1 MSLTPLILL
10 NLLLMDVIYIV
21 NSVIITPIAFILTC
35 GRMNMEIIEEKID
48 TIYNVLFGMSDM
60 DIKGFRRLRTISQLS
75 FESFPQIILQIRIL
89 LYTLDDSGALGVD
102 FEAILV
108 SLACAVIHAIFEM
121 IFLHLEAVSCKT
133 TKIHY
138 TIVCFNAR
146 FGWIPFI
153 HYFSSVSGADEKEK
167 EKEGS
172 PSNEEASDN
181 KMDMDLNYEGMRSK
195 LCGIIFQM
203 KFKFSDATCRV
214 LTNSLS
220 NLLIE
225 KIPEKRYN
233 LKIGES
239 LNEVAFESLIDLVQM
254 AYMRINLDISE
265 VDIKSMLFSS
275 DNKFILD

>member
-1 MSLTPLILL
+1 M
-10 NLLLMDVIYIV
+10 
-21 NSVIITPIAFILTC
+21 
-35 GRMNMEIIEEKID
+35 
-48 TIYNVLFGMSDM
+48 
-60 DIKGFRRLRTISQLS
+60 
-75 FESFPQIILQIRIL
+75 
-89 LYTLDDSGALGVD
+89 
-102 FEAILV
+102 EAILI
-108 SLACAVIHAIFEM
+108 SLSCAVIHAIFEV

-153 HYFSSVSGADEKEK
+153 HYFSSVSGFEEEDESQKK
-167 EKEGS
+167 S
-172 PSNEEASDN
+172 S
-181 KMDMDLNYEGMRSK
+181 MDMDLNYEGMKSK
-195 LCGIIFQM
+195 LCGIVFQM

-239 LNEVAFESLIDLVQM
+239 LNEVSFDSIIDLV
-254 AYMRINLDISE
+254 
-265 VDIKSMLFSS
+265 
-275 DNKFILD
+275 